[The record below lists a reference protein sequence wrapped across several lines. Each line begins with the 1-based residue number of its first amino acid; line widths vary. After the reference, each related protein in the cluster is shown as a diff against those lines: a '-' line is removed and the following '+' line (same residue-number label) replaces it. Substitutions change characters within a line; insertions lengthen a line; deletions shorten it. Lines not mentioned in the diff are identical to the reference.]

1 MCVGKF
7 PGETCEVSCAS
18 GFLGGTSIY
27 TCTSQEVFSG
37 TPPSCVQT
45 TTVTTMTSTMTEL
58 VACSGGL
65 PTDWGVNVNDCFGKV
80 NGQTC
85 TVSCMATFQGDSAEY
100 YCNPSTGEFEGPAVT
115 CTKIS
120 CNVDQL
126 PSGFD
131 SSGCSNLVAGDFCLV
146 SCQQGFIPAE
156 EKYTCGVDG
165 NFSGTPPQCERVIC
179 PADTLPVAPGVNV
192 SGCIGTVS
200 GASCEVA
207 CELGYQG
214 SASMYSCGLDGA
226 FTGTAPV
233 CERKTCALPDS
244 FSIYSHTCDGIQHG
258 AGCTI
263 SCAAGYSGSS
273 TEQVC
278 SDGSLLGDLPS
289 CTPDSCSF
297 AGMNIPTAIDVSPC
311 VGAVSGQTCDVQCQR
326 GYLAVGSLTVQ
337 CLSSGSFT
345 AISASC
351 EPQPCGN
358 LTDLQPFATSDIGQS
373 CDGVVAGQVCTAFCQ
388 AGYTISGNATV
399 LICGEGPDSS
409 NGYTEF
415 MPGTEDSLPAEQS
428 TGPDCAINTCTEG
441 VPDNPMLS
449 HNCSNVATGQRC
461 LVDAVVPYQLTGG
474 AVELTCEASGHL
486 TGTIPAIIPAVCPSI
501 SFGTGAGSTCD
512 QIEYG
517 GDCWAYCQSGYE
529 GTARQYR
536 CELVDG
542 SVQLQSV
549 VADISC
555 ATVTQTVTT
564 TAARRLASLDP
575 CPATSVT
582 QVGLGDQQYL
592 HDCTDKLHDEACIA
606 HCGFGYDMQESAPVV
621 FTCQNSALVGAGLPT
636 CMGRTCNYALPTGL
650 GVSHD
655 CTSKTTGQ
663 TCEAS
668 CGQAGYTYASNSNQ
682 QQFTCLGSGIFEG
695 VAPTCEPISCTDLDV
710 GSRFSHNCR
719 GKRFGETC
727 GISCATGY
735 HKSGWGSQLTCSSD
749 GTFTGSLPSCVGNPC
764 ANSLVSDWSLD
775 SDQCNGL
782 ATGQTCTVSCK
793 AGFTP
798 NSATMVCD
806 ATGFLTGTVPACT
819 PLTCETS
826 SELSDASI
834 RHTCNQVSFNRSCAV
849 TCAAGYKLTSGTAQ
863 EWSCNWNPTSS
874 SLSLSGSLPACEADL
889 CTSGLPT
896 DSERTIANCSSLR
909 TGETCQ
915 QRCASGYVG
924 TDAAFTCESDGA
936 ARTAS
941 SSAQCQP
948 VTCNLTVS
956 DSSIG
961 HVCTDV
967 AFGYSCSAFCNK
979 GYTSTNGVQT
989 LTCAGPESGGSA
1001 VGNADN
1007 ASITLRG
1014 SLPVCLGQVCFFNF
1028 PTGSQFTHN
1037 CDGIRTGE
1045 SCTSSCVDGW
1055 DGQSTTLTCGVEGG
1069 LQGSFP
1075 VCTLQTV
1082 TKTAT
1087 QTSTTRTSTDFELQI
1102 NVAGTLRLNVNNSN
1116 AFIQDVDAQRVVGEV
1131 IAGLIGVSVE
1141 QLQLSLTAV
1150 VSSGRRLAFGGV
1162 QAAYSTW
1169 FVADTQEMADALGN
1183 NITAQLDAA
1192 GVPLLQQLLVDA
1204 MTQISSDKVAFYS
1217 VEVLAHNAD
1226 IIVGT
1231 RKQETVAK
1239 SVAVLCNPSTFPV
1252 ITGAGPF
1259 DCQEPQILGQS
1270 CRAPCD
1276 SGAEFAVITCEEQGW
1291 TLQDECPTESY
1302 LLVIIFAS
1310 AAALC
1315 CLIITCVVLC
1325 ACRGGG
1331 KTAPEVIDEPP
1342 PLPQPLPSIRDVPQP
1357 ENYDTGYYSW
1367 AERWEQSRQ
1376 NQGTDIPLVAPASL
1390 TNTVPDSEMDRSPQA
1405 IPMPPERPPPVEQQ
1419 KSSPLIPPP
1428 LPSLARRDGTSPKE
1442 GEVQLD
1448 VKADSEPEQIIV
1460 SQPEDLREVA
1470 QQEDLPTL
1478 EDLDLT
1484 TVDAPMT
1491 LHVQR
1496 ISGSLL
1502 AKITS
1507 TSKQTVAELISSI
1520 KEVAGPGM
1528 NLTLTCS
1535 TKVLRPEQT
1544 LEEIG
1549 LYDGSVVTAIRQ
1561 PELFVAAAFED
1572 GTAAVW
1578 SVESGKLERS
1588 FECRYGS
1595 VKSVTLA
1602 QPGLILV
1609 LGMVDGT
1616 VQLWNVVTGKFMRQF
1631 SGHMGAIFSV
1641 ASSPNGKLLA
1651 TGCFDGTSKLLNT
1664 ETGRVIRVCSGHRGS
1679 IKSLCFSTDSRTLA
1693 TGSEDCNVKLWKVL
1707 DRSGEL
1713 TLSGHTSTITA
1724 ISFSHYGKALASGA
1738 ENGEVNAWSAVSGR
1752 LVWELPRASSAVKS
1766 LAFSRDG
1773 VSLAVGAFDGECTFY
1788 SATTRACTSRVQCT
1802 TPSPFHSM
1810 GFSPAGHLFIC
1821 GTEAGELHVYGTEDG
1836 ESRKVLE
1843 ACAAPSMISPV
1854 AAVAV
1859 SAGPVPKK
1867 PKGSRRRSDLA
1878 VTDSELPEAPPDE

>member
-1 MCVGKF
+1 MTTQTMTTTSYTMSSSSTLSVTATTKTFTSTTSTSASQTVTATSVTGTTTRLPGTCPQPSIYGVDTSMCVGKF

-18 GFLGGTSIY
+18 GFLGGTSTY
-27 TCTSQEVFSG
+27 TCTSEEVFSG
-37 TPPSCVQT
+37 TPPTCVQT
-45 TTVTTMTSTMTEL
+45 TTVTTMTTTMTEL

-65 PTDWGVNVNDCFGKV
+65 PTDWGVNVNDCFGKL

-100 YCNPSTGEFEGPAVT
+100 YCNPSTGQFEGPAVN

-126 PSGFD
+126 PSGLD

-165 NFSGTPPQCERVIC
+165 NFSGTPPTCERVIC
-179 PADTLPVAPGVNV
+179 SADTLPVAPGVNV
-192 SGCIGTVS
+192 SGCIGTVT

-214 SASMYSCGLDGA
+214 SASTYSCGLDGVFA
-226 FTGTAPV
+226 GTAPA

-244 FSIYSHTCDGIQHG
+244 FSNYSHTCDGIQHG
-258 AGCTI
+258 ARCTI

-278 SDGSLLGDLPS
+278 NDGSFFGDLPS

-326 GYLAVGSLTVQ
+326 GYLVVGSLTVQ
-337 CLSSGSFT
+337 CQSSGSFT
-345 AISASC
+345 AISGSC

-358 LTDLQPFATSDIGQS
+358 LTDLQPFATTDIGQS

-415 MPGTEDSLPAEQS
+415 MPGTEDSWPAEQS

-449 HNCSNVATGQRC
+449 HNCSNVQTGQRC
-461 LVDAVVPYQLTGG
+461 RVDAVAPYQLTGG

-555 ATVTQTVTT
+555 ATITQTVTT
-564 TAARRLASLDP
+564 TAAARRLASLDP

-606 HCGFGYDMQESAPVV
+606 HCGFGYDMQESTPAV

-636 CMGRTCNYALPTGL
+636 CVGRTCNYALPTGL
-650 GVSHD
+650 GVSHN
-655 CTSKTTGQ
+655 CTSLTTGQ

-695 VAPTCEPISCTDLDV
+695 VAPSCEPISCTDLDV

-782 ATGQTCTVSCK
+782 ATGQNCTVSCK

-806 ATGFLTGTVPACT
+806 ASGFLTGTVPACT
-819 PLTCETS
+819 PITCETS

-834 RHTCNQVSFNRSCAV
+834 RHTCNQISFNRSCAV

-863 EWSCNWNPTSS
+863 EWSCNWNSASS
-874 SLSLSGSLPACEADL
+874 SVSLSGSLPACEADV

-924 TDAAFTCESDGA
+924 SDAAFTCESDGA

-1001 VGNADN
+1001 VANGDN

-1028 PTGSQFTHN
+1028 PTGSQFTHD

-1082 TKTAT
+1082 TQTAT
-1087 QTSTTRTSTDFELQI
+1087 QTSTTQTSTNFELQI
-1102 NVAGTLRLNVNNSN
+1102 NVAGTLRLNVNNSD
-1116 AFIQDVDAQRVVGEV
+1116 AFIQDADAQQVVGEV

-1150 VSSGRRLAFGGV
+1150 ASLGRRLAVGGV

-1169 FVADTQEMADALGN
+1169 FMADTQEMADALGN

-1239 SVAVLCNPSTFPV
+1239 SITVLCNPSTFPV

-1302 LLVIIFAS
+1302 LLDAGIQALVSFLSWFFFPNAGQSLTKPSDYRFLLVSLFPDLKSVKSIFAYPREDPLLEWAGMRQVYCYFQKVTS
-1310 AAALC
+1310 FL
-1315 CLIITCVVLC
+1315 VL
-1325 ACRGGG
+1325 AR
-1331 KTAPEVIDEPP
+1331 
-1342 PLPQPLPSIRDVPQP
+1342 PSIRDVPQP

-1390 TNTVPDSEMDRSPQA
+1390 TNTVPDSETERSPQS
-1405 IPMPPERPPPVEQQ
+1405 IPMPPERPPPVDMQR
-1419 KSSPLIPPP
+1419 KSALIPPP

-1442 GEVQLD
+1442 GEVQVD
-1448 VKADSEPEQIIV
+1448 VKVDSEPEQIIV
-1460 SQPEDLREVA
+1460 SQPEDREDLREVA
-1470 QQEDLPTL
+1470 QQEDELPTL

-1544 LEEIG
+1544 LEELG

-1595 VKSVTLA
+1595 VKSVWTNTG
-1602 QPGLILV
+1602 PGHGGRHSTAV
-1609 LGMVDGT
+1609 ERCH
-1616 VQLWNVVTGKFMRQF
+1616 RQV
-1631 SGHMGAIFSV
+1631 H
-1641 ASSPNGKLLA
+1641 
-1651 TGCFDGTSKLLNT
+1651 
-1664 ETGRVIRVCSGHRGS
+1664 EVCSGHRGS

-1693 TGSEDCNVKLWKVL
+1693 TGSEDQ
-1707 DRSGEL
+1707 
-1713 TLSGHTSTITA
+1713 
-1724 ISFSHYGKALASGA
+1724 
-1738 ENGEVNAWSAVSGR
+1738 NA
-1752 LVWELPRASSAVKS
+1752 
-1766 LAFSRDG
+1766 
-1773 VSLAVGAFDGECTFY
+1773 T
-1788 SATTRACTSRVQCT
+1788 
-1802 TPSPFHSM
+1802 
-1810 GFSPAGHLFIC
+1810 
-1821 GTEAGELHVYGTEDG
+1821 
-1836 ESRKVLE
+1836 
-1843 ACAAPSMISPV
+1843 
-1854 AAVAV
+1854 
-1859 SAGPVPKK
+1859 
-1867 PKGSRRRSDLA
+1867 
-1878 VTDSELPEAPPDE
+1878 